1 MHRFN
6 ALTFTYV
13 RVVCA
18 QLPPR
23 LHSPTPPTAPHASS
37 PPPLGTSCAHWRWR
51 LPQYVPTNYVYSRL
65 QVSDMHRQTNLAQL
79 NWELGNS
86 RMGMWPYWVWVWV
99 WVWDW
104 VWLWFWFCAPGC
116 PLASTSASSTHRQR
130 FGILAFWVGDA
141 VPTSFPLRRGYDS
154 DSDSNPDSIAISI
167 SSLDSTR
174 VWVRVRVRC
183 AFYVNL
189 LTTILAFVCA
199 LLCVAGWIPLVPGL
213 SKRSLTSCGIC

>member
-23 LHSPTPPTAPHASS
+23 LLALPPHAL
-37 PPPLGTSCAHWRWR
+37 PPPPPPPAPPPPWAWTHWRWR

-65 QVSDMHRQTNLAQL
+65 QASDMHTGRRTWTNLEPGTSG

-86 RMGMWPYWVWVWV
+86 RHGHGVSGY
-99 WVWDW
+99 
-104 VWLWFWFCAPGC
+104 G
-116 PLASTSASSTHRQR
+116 SGSAHRGVPRHQRQR
-130 FGILAFWVGDA
+130 HQRIDSAWAFWLFGWVTRCRRHSRCAGA
-141 VPTSFPLRRGYDS
+141 TTPTPTPSATPTK
-154 DSDSNPDSIAISI
+154 
-167 SSLDSTR
+167 TR
-174 VWVRVRVRC
+174 VGVRFWVRARVRC

-199 LLCVAGWIPLVPGL
+199 LLCVAGWIPGSWLKPDH
-213 SKRSLTSCGIC
+213 